1 MSFLGKNKD
10 KEDELIEQL
19 KILNTLIFL
28 DAQYHNTDSIMTMKE
43 IQNEYDKIKL
53 FSPDFTIPAAEKT
66 EFGYQIL
73 PDCSNGSGPIYFSI
87 IRKKTAE

>member
-10 KEDELIEQL
+10 KEDELIQQL

-43 IQNEYDKIKL
+43 IQDEYIKVGHKL
-53 FSPDFTIPAAEKT
+53 LKE
-66 EFGYQIL
+66 
-73 PDCSNGSGPIYFSI
+73 N
-87 IRKKTAE
+87 KK

>member
-10 KEDELIEQL
+10 NEDELIKQL

-43 IQNEYDKIKL
+43 IQNEYIKVGHKL
-53 FSPDFTIPAAEKT
+53 LKENK
-66 EFGYQIL
+66 E
-73 PDCSNGSGPIYFSI
+73 
-87 IRKKTAE
+87 

>member
-10 KEDELIEQL
+10 KEDELIQQL

-43 IQNEYDKIKL
+43 IQDEYIKVGHKL
-53 FSPDFTIPAAEKT
+53 LKE
-66 EFGYQIL
+66 
-73 PDCSNGSGPIYFSI
+73 N
-87 IRKKTAE
+87 KKWAHVITT

>member
-43 IQNEYDKIKL
+43 IQNEYIKVGHKL
-53 FSPDFTIPAAEKT
+53 LKENK
-66 EFGYQIL
+66 E
-73 PDCSNGSGPIYFSI
+73 
-87 IRKKTAE
+87 